1 MTTHWGISTTQQ
13 LRKFRFNKL
22 NSPLQNILN
31 IRNGI
36 EKDREGTEDTK
47 RNFSIKYSND
57 YFYSPAIN
65 F

>member
-1 MTTHWGISTTQQ
+1 MTSQWGINTSQQ

-22 NSPLQNILN
+22 NSPLHN
-31 IRNGI
+31 RNGI